1 MEDNFSKIRMQS
13 TRNTNYTAKTSKNN
27 IKNEFVCEYTKT
39 DYKNTVEIKKI
50 ARTFLMLEKGIV
62 PESSPSY
69 RIDIPDKMIPEIF
82 SKIKQ
87 GSTNDFIK
95 FYQSYLRKI
104 EFGYNQDIVDSSL
117 EDVKT
122 AYHTLRK
129 CHLGQWECPHNMI
142 TIKEMENLYLLLTKD
157 TKDKNPEEKDV
168 EK

>member
-87 GSTNDFIK
+87 GSTKDFIN

-104 EFGYNQDIVDSSL
+104 DIGYSEEIVKSSL

>member
-1 MEDNFSKIRMQS
+1 MEDNFSKLRMQS

-27 IKNEFVCEYTKT
+27 VKNQFVCEYTKT
-39 DYKNTVEIKKI
+39 DYKNTGEIKKI

-62 PESSPSY
+62 PESSLSY
-69 RIDIPDKMIPEIF
+69 RIDISDKMIPEIF
-82 SKIKQ
+82 YRIKQ

-104 EFGYNQDIVDSSL
+104 EFGYNQDIIDSSL
-117 EDVKT
+117 KDVKT

-129 CHLGQWECPHNMI
+129 SHLGQWECPLSMI

-157 TKDKNPEEKDV
+157 IKDKSAEKKDL